1 MRVLFLT
8 VAEKAHAYPQVPLA
22 WALRAAGHEVCVV
35 GQPDVVDDITR
46 AGLTAVPI
54 GASLDLAQRVQEGST
69 AERQDDAGQPA
80 GVEAAEDAEEFPDPT
95 VEMPLDE
102 LRPEK
107 LTHDHMQGLF
117 ATWVMIFQEMS
128 NPDLTD
134 ELVEFAR
141 GWGPDLVIWDPLL
154 FAGGV
159 AARACGAA
167 HARMLYGLD
176 LIGRMRGRFVAA
188 LAERSALVRDD
199 PMAEWL
205 DLAAECYGGGF
216 GEDLVMGQWTIDSF
230 PGSMRFPVD
239 HHYVPVRYVP
249 YNGPSVLPGWLREPP
264 KRPRVCLSLGLSF
277 RESLGGDRMSVGE
290 LLEAVAGLDVEVV
303 ATLDAEQLATVARVP
318 DNVRAVDFVSLN
330 ELLPTCSA
338 IVHHGGFGSSQTAL
352 AHGVPQIALPSE
364 VWDIEV
370 RAQRIEQAGAGLCV
384 PRSQVE
390 EITADRLKG
399 MLVRVLEEPSFAR
412 NAARLRTEMR
422 GTPAPADIVPL
433 LEKLTAEHS
442 RPEGSCGSCS

>member
-54 GASLDLAQRVQEGST
+54 GVPADLETRIQDG
-69 AERQDDAGQPA
+69 AEPEPQD
-80 GVEAAEDAEEFPDPT
+80 EAEEFTGEILDPAT
-95 VEMPLDE
+95 EMPLDE
-102 LRPEK
+102 FRPEK
-107 LTHDHMQGLF
+107 LTYDHMQGLF
-117 ATWVMIFQEMS
+117 ATWVMIFEDMS
-128 NPDLTD
+128 GRDLTD

-176 LIGRMRGRFVAA
+176 LIGRMRERYLRAA
-188 LAERSALVRDD
+188 ADRPAQLRDD

-205 DLAAECYGGGF
+205 DWLAGRYGGGF

-277 RESLGGDRMSVGE
+277 REVMGGDQVPVGE
-290 LLEAVAGLDVEVV
+290 LLEAVACLDVEVV
-303 ATLDAEQLATVARVP
+303 ATLDAGQLATVARVP
-318 DNVRAVDFVSLN
+318 DNVRAVGFVPLN
-330 ELLPTCSA
+330 ELLPGCSA
-338 IVHHGGFGSSQTAL
+338 IVHQGGFGTAQTA
-352 AHGVPQIALPSE
+352 AVHGVPQVVVPSREWDAALKARRLQES
-364 VWDIEV
+364 
-370 RAQRIEQAGAGLCV
+370 GAGLAWTDLPAGEV
-384 PRSQVE
+384 SAAHLRN
-390 EITADRLKG
+390 
-399 MLVRVLEEPSFAR
+399 MLERVLAEPSFAR

-422 GTPAPADIVPL
+422 GMPTPAGIVPQ
-433 LEKLTAEHS
+433 LERLAAEH
-442 RPEGSCGSCS
+442 RAATG